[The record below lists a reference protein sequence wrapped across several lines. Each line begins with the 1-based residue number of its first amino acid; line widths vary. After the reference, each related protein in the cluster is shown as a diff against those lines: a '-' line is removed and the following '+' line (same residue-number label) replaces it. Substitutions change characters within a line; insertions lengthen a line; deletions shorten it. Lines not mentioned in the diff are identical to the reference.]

1 MLINNIMMKMLKEKI
16 IVLFILLTISVSVSY
31 SQDVDTSLFFNP
43 ITDDIQNKILPLE
56 ALIDSAIKNDPRIK
70 LEALQID
77 YERYQI
83 TTARLD
89 WTRNL
94 GFQGDFTYGN
104 LYYYDRDELTR
115 LDRFYL
121 TESRRT
127 NIGAGLWFRFPLY
140 SLVNRRT
147 EIHKRKKAVE
157 ISMMRR
163 NVQIRVVRREV
174 VEAYNN
180 MLEHQ
185 ALIRISNEYQ
195 QYSIVE
201 ISMAELEFLNGE
213 ITASELTR
221 LKDFQTQR
229 FLAFAES
236 VWRFNYY
243 LELLEEIVG
252 VRFNLINKL
261 K

>member
-1 MLINNIMMKMLKEKI
+1 MFNKFLIIL
-16 IVLFILLTISVSVSY
+16 VALLTISASNLY
-31 SQDVDTSLFFNP
+31 SQIIKTDKKTTEPKIYFDP

-56 ALIDSAIKNDPRIK
+56 ALIDSAIKNDPRVK
-70 LEALQID
+70 LEALQVEYD
-77 YERYQI
+77 RYEI
-83 TTARLD
+83 ATARRD

-94 GFQGDFTYGN
+94 GFQGNLDYGN
-104 LYYYDRDELTR
+104 LFYYDRDELTR

-127 NIGAGLWFRFPLY
+127 NVGIGLWFRFPLY
-140 SLVNRRT
+140 PIINRRNLINQKKKGV
-147 EIHKRKKAVE
+147 EVSIMRK
-157 ISMMRR
+157 

-174 VEAYNN
+174 VEVYNK
-180 MLEHQ
+180 MLEQQ

-195 QYSIVE
+195 QYSLVD

-213 ITASELTR
+213 ISAAELTR
-221 LKDFQTQR
+221 LKDYQTQR
-229 FLAFAES
+229 YLAFAES
-236 VWRFNYY
+236 VWRFNQY

-252 VRFNLINKL
+252 IRFNLINKL